1 MSQARTTID
10 TIIQGC
16 TVELFHHY
24 GLALAPLDRG
34 PAVINSG
41 FDCLGIIGFEAG
53 PVRGRLTLAIPAVV
67 FQRSS
72 GAQQSTLEDW
82 TCELT
87 NQLMGRIKNRLMQF
101 QLPLRTHFPS
111 ALSRAAAI
119 QQEPVAGEIAYT
131 FRALR
136 AAVVVTV
143 DGSLAAATLRYSNSD
158 LAVPRDEVILL

>member
-1 MSQARTTID
+1 
-10 TIIQGC
+10 
-16 TVELFHHY
+16 
-24 GLALAPLDRG
+24 LDRG
-34 PAVINSG
+34 PAANNSG

-53 PVRGRLTLAIPAVV
+53 SVRGRLTLAIPAVV

-72 GAQQSTLEDW
+72 ASAQHSTLEDW
-82 TCELT
+82 TRELT

-119 QQEPVAGEIAYT
+119 QQEPAAGEIAYT

-136 AAVVVTV
+136 GAVVVTV

-158 LAVPRDEVILL
+158 LAAPVDELILL